1 MTGQNKIPKM
11 ERGENLVTKDNG
23 KAKDFC
29 AFLPKSFSEKIN
41 YIQGNSGL
49 IGQEA
54 SNVLFPP
61 I

>member
-29 AFLPKSFSEKIN
+29 AFLPKSLVRRSI
-41 YIQGNSGL
+41 ISRGIL
-49 IGQEA
+49 D
-54 SNVLFPP
+54 
-61 I
+61 